1 MTGRPMTVEIR
12 DAIVAEI
19 AGNQSFR
26 AIGLRHGF
34 NVSTIRRLARANG
47 YNERRAYH
55 IVKLSPQRQ
64 TAAERRDAL
73 AEHMA
78 ESGTLKSFAD
88 STGLGYR
95 SVQYMWE
102 TIRAGLGAQAS

>member
-1 MTGRPMTVEIR
+1 MDVETR

-19 AGNQSFR
+19 AGDRSFQT
-26 AIGLRHGF
+26 IGETYGF

-47 YNERRAYH
+47 FNAPRAYH
-55 IVKLSPQRQ
+55 IVKVSPQRQ

-78 ESGTLKSFAD
+78 EGGTLKSFSD
-88 STGLGYR
+88 SSGLRYR

-102 TIRAGLGAQAS
+102 TIRAGLGAQAV